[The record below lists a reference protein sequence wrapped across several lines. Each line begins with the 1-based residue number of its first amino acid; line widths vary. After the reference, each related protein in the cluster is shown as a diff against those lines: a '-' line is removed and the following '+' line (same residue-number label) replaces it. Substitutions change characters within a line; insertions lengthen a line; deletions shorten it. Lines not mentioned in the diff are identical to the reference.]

1 LLPQVVTKMQTDI
14 SSRPREAALECEA
27 GMYPDG
33 TVGTAK

>member
-1 LLPQVVTKMQTDI
+1 LLPQVVNKIQIDI

-27 GMYPDG
+27 DMYPDG